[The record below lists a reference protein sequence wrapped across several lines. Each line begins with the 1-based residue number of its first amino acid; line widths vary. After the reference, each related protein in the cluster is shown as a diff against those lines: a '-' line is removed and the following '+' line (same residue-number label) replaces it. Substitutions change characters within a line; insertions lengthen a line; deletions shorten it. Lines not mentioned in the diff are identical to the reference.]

1 MPVWGDHRI
10 TWRQILPPAAV
21 VLAVAS
27 VGLALT
33 LWLRGPRVAVDR
45 EEQYQF
51 YVQQLANP
59 DPAMVA
65 NAVERLGD
73 FDKPELVE
81 KLRPMLDADDPRVV
95 GAACGALGKLGDTS
109 ATEKVLAGLRSR
121 DPSLARGAAIG
132 AGGLK
137 LGQAVDPLVS
147 LLAGPSLRIR
157 LAAVEALGA
166 IGDSKALAALERLE
180 ANPAAGLQPQP
191 ADDERQTLADAL
203 AKALAALRGAQ

>member
-21 VLAVAS
+21 VLALVS

-33 LWLRGPRVAVDR
+33 LWIRGPRVAVDR

-73 FDKPELVE
+73 FDKPELAE
-81 KLRPMLDADDPRVV
+81 KLRPMLDAADPRVV

-109 ATEKVLAGLRSR
+109 ATEKILAGLRSR
-121 DPSLARGAAIG
+121 DPSLARGAAVG

-166 IGDSKALAALERLE
+166 IGDRKALAALERLE
-180 ANPAAGLQPQP
+180 ANAAAGLQPEP
-191 ADDERQTLADAL
+191 ADDERQALADAL